1 MGFMAKET
9 LKDKAY
15 QIIKEKIITCQYWPG
30 TLINETELVKEVD
43 SSHTPIREALSR
55 LEQENLVKIMPKKGI
70 WVTDVQMRD
79 VRDVY
84 EVRELI
90 EPHIIRRWACNIPK
104 EELKAYLESCEKALE
119 NAGDEKGK
127 IELDDKLH
135 DMILDSCSNAHLCR
149 TMKQL
154 QDQTRRMRIM
164 TGDRNSRLKYSI
176 AEHIE
181 ITKLIM
187 DGEYEKA
194 AQSMIY
200 HLKQGKQSSFDL
212 LMGKGCE

>member
-1 MGFMAKET
+1 MAKET

-30 TLINETELVKEVD
+30 TLINEMDLVKELD
-43 SSHTPIREALSR
+43 FSHTPIREAISR

-70 WVTDVQMRD
+70 WVTDVKMCD

-90 EPHIIRRWACNIPK
+90 EPHIIKRWGCNISK
-104 EELKAYLESCEKALE
+104 DELKAYMVSCENALK

-135 DMILDSCSNAHLCR
+135 DMILDCCPNAHLFR
-149 TMKQL
+149 TLKQL
-154 QDQTRRMRIM
+154 RDQTRRMRIM

-176 AEHIE
+176 AEHID
-181 ITKLIM
+181 ITKWILEG
-187 DGEYEKA
+187 DYDKA

-200 HLKQGKQSSFDL
+200 HLQQGKQSSFDL
-212 LMGKGCE
+212 LMGKGM

>member
-1 MGFMAKET
+1 MAKKT

-30 TLINETELVKEVD
+30 TVLNENELVQEVD

-70 WVTDVQMRD
+70 WVTDVQMSD

-90 EPHIIRRWACNIPK
+90 EPHIIRRWGCNISK
-104 EELKAYLESCEKALE
+104 DELREYIESCEKALKCSG
-119 NAGDEKGK
+119 NEKGK

-135 DMILDSCSNAHLCR
+135 DMILSSCRNAHLYR
-149 TMKQL
+149 TLKQL

-181 ITKLIM
+181 ITKCIL
-187 DGEYEKA
+187 DDDYEKA
-194 AQSMIY
+194 VEAMIY
-200 HLKQGKQSSFDL
+200 HLQQGKQSSFDL
-212 LMGKGCE
+212 LMGKGM